1 MISARPHFI
10 SLSGKDVSKLTSDIT
25 ILGWW
30 KDPTKFFPCLTFIA
44 VLPPT
49 EESTCARSVVG
60 IWIKSIPLNI
70 IELMNPARSPITPPP
85 SAISVSDLSIPLS
98 RSSDIVFSTIL
109 KF

>member
-44 VLPPT
+44 VLVSGSYIFS
-49 EESTCARSVVG
+49 EIESDYS
-60 IWIKSIPLNI
+60 KNI
-70 IELMNPARSPITPPP
+70 ESLR
-85 SAISVSDLSIPLS
+85 
-98 RSSDIVFSTIL
+98 
-109 KF
+109 